1 MSQFV
6 PRLAKIL
13 NFEIQSDLNDLNN
26 MSLLLKNYSFKTA
39 DLQMQRDQYVNTM
52 FYWYITIIQII
63 QLYFYYIFFFISY
76 NFYIIQYIINYII
89 IIIIISS
96 SSSSSSSSKIM
107 LQTADLQIQRDQEIK
122 IILFWYITVIQI
134 IWLYLYYIF
143 CFIYV
148 FYILLWN

>member
-13 NFEIQSDLNDLNN
+13 NFEIQSDLNDLSN

-96 SSSSSSSSKIM
+96 SSSSSSSKIM